1 VETSEDRRSI
11 IESILNR
18 QHSQLEKQDGKAD
31 RLLTLLTVATGIV
44 GFIGPLVFDKLKN
57 APLIYAV
64 FFSVL
69 LAAFFLLSLP
79 MVFRILRISGPH
91 IKPVREH
98 PKGWENS
105 VSFYGGILQMKPEEY
120 EAKMKKITP
129 DDMIT
134 EDIRQIYILSGI
146 IDYKIVNLKKATRFL
161 PWIFALVIMLIVF
174 GFTIYWLF

>member
-1 VETSEDRRSI
+1 VETSKDRLAI
-11 IESILNR
+11 IESVLDR

-44 GFIGPLVFDKLKN
+44 GFIGPLVFDKLKD
-57 APLIYAV
+57 APLIYTLV
-64 FFSVL
+64 FSVI

-98 PKGWENS
+98 PKSWQDS

-120 EAKMKKITP
+120 EAKM
-129 DDMIT
+129 
-134 EDIRQIYILSGI
+134 
-146 IDYKIVNLKKATRFL
+146 
-161 PWIFALVIMLIVF
+161 
-174 GFTIYWLF
+174 